1 MDKGGFSMRFLRS
14 LTLVL
19 FVLVCAASVYF
30 NLKVKPDT
38 NGPVISC
45 AENEIKASC
54 RVTEDELL
62 EYVTASD
69 KKDGDL
75 SDDIFV
81 ESVSPFI
88 EEGVSNVIFCVGDS
102 DGNIAKKVV
111 RLVYAD
117 YEKPTLRLKDDLV
130 FEKSAAVDLSGAA
143 AVSDMFDGDISDRL
157 YMILSDENEGEKSVL
172 FKVTNSKGF
181 TYEWKFGV
189 VRVEDGL
196 LNDYYKIKLSENYIS
211 LEPGSK
217 TPDFKSY
224 VEKITAGT
232 KNFKSGTLDVDAS
245 ELDLTKEG
253 EYSVWFRLYSGKK
266 KKKSALLTVERLIVV
281 CEERDI

>member
-1 MDKGGFSMRFLRS
+1 MRFLRS
-14 LTLVL
+14 ITLIL

-30 NLKVKPDT
+30 NLRVKPDT

-111 RLVYAD
+111 RLIYTD
-117 YEKPTLRLKDDLV
+117 YEKPTLKLKDDLV

-181 TYEWKFGV
+181 TYEWNFGI

-217 TPDFKSY
+217 KPNFKSY

-232 KNFKSGTLDVDAS
+232 KNFKSGTLDIDSS

>member
-1 MDKGGFSMRFLRS
+1 MRFLRS
-14 LTLVL
+14 ITLVL
-19 FVLVCAASVYF
+19 FVFVCAASVYF

-111 RLVYAD
+111 RLVYTD

-143 AVSDMFDGDISDRL
+143 AVSDMFDGDITDRL
-157 YMILSDENEGEKSVL
+157 YMILSDESEGEKSVL

-217 TPDFKSY
+217 MPDFKSY